1 MLAAV
6 LAYLIGSIPFGY
18 LTARLVRGIDIRQH
32 GSGNIGAT
40 NVGRVMGNRWGL
52 FVLVLDLFKGLLPV
66 WLLPMWVIPTWLST
80 TWIVNGVSVRP
91 HVEVAAG
98 VMTIMGHMAP
108 CWLGFRGGKG
118 VATALGVV
126 LYLAPV
132 PSLIAAGAFAITFG
146 VSRIVSVS
154 SIVAC
159 LAFATVELI
168 QLRPDPFA
176 ESKWPLATFSIAIPM
191 LIIVRH
197 RSNIGRLLRGEEPR
211 YRSGAESQE
220 ATPPATQDG
229 R

>member
-1 MLAAV
+1 MTAVTSGLLAAG

-40 NVGRVMGNRWGL
+40 NVGRVLGNRWGL
-52 FVLVLDLFKGLLPV
+52 FVLVLDLLKGLLPV
-66 WLLPMWVIPTWLST
+66 WLLPLWFV
-80 TWIVNGVSVRP
+80 GVFTYLT
-91 HVEVAAG
+91 HVKVVVG
-98 VMTIMGHMAP
+98 VMTIVGHMAP

-126 LYLAPV
+126 LYLAPLA
-132 PSLIAAGAFAITFG
+132 SLISAGAFVATFA
-146 VSRIVSVS
+146 VSRFVSLS

-159 LAFATVELI
+159 LAFATAELI
-168 QLRPDPFA
+168 MLRPDPFA
-176 ESKWPLATFSIAIPM
+176 ASKWSLSAFSIAVPL

-211 YRSGAESQE
+211 YRSGEESHE
-220 ATPPATQDG
+220 ATPPATQG
-229 R
+229 GQ